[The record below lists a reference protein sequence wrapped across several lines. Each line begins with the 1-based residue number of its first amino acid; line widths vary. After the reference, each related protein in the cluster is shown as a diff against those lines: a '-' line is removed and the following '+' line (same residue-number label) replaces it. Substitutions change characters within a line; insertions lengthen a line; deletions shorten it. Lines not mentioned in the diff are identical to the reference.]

1 MSQVNTLVITGYGTN
16 SHQETAH
23 AARLAGADRAD
34 VVHFSDIVAA
44 KVRLSEYQFLVFPGG
59 FLDGDD
65 LGAAQAA
72 AQRWLHLSD
81 AEGQPL
87 LDSLNRFVDAGGL
100 VLGIC
105 SSSSAYS
112 PRWRG
117 RVLSGRFPS
126 AITTPPAM
134 RTDGSSSSRTPTARV
149 FSPKDWLSTVCCRCL
164 SVMAKA
170 SSWPA
175 MPRPCSGCRT
185 KT

>member
-1 MSQVNTLVITGYGTN
+1 MPHVWPVRTGLMWCIFPTLWLRR
-16 SHQETAH
+16 SC
-23 AARLAGADRAD
+23 
-34 VVHFSDIVAA
+34 
-44 KVRLSEYQFLVFPGG
+44 LSEYQFLVFPGG

-105 SSSSAYS
+105 NGFQLLVKLGVLPALDGKRFERQVSLSHNDSARYEDRWVQLKPNPDS
-112 PRWRG
+112 PCIFTKG
-117 RVLSGRFPS
+117 LAVHGVL
-126 AITTPPAM
+126 
-134 RTDGSSSSRTPTARV
+134 
-149 FSPKDWLSTVCCRCL
+149 RCL

-170 SSWPA
+170 NSWPA
-175 MPRPCSGCRT
+175 MPRLCSGCRT

>member
-1 MSQVNTLVITGYGTN
+1 MPHVWPVRT
-16 SHQETAH
+16 
-23 AARLAGADRAD
+23 AD

-87 LDSLNRFVDAGGL
+87 LDSLNRFADAGASCWESATDSS
-100 VLGIC
+100 C

-112 PRWRG
+112 RVG
-117 RVLSGRFPS
+117 REAF
-126 AITTPPAM
+126 
-134 RTDGSSSSRTPTARV
+134 
-149 FSPKDWLSTVCCRCL
+149 
-164 SVMAKA
+164 
-170 SSWPA
+170 
-175 MPRPCSGCRT
+175 
-185 KT
+185 